1 MNEHQKEVADG
12 QRFEFGAN
20 WAKFLS
26 VLNDERIAV
35 AEQSLREK
43 LGAHDLKGKR
53 FLDIGSGSG
62 LFSLAARRLGA
73 SVHSFDYDMQ
83 SVACTAELKRR
94 YFPEDPDWKVE
105 HGSVLASEYLDNLG
119 EWDIVYSWGV
129 LHHTGAQWKALSN
142 VAPLVKKGGLLFIA
156 LYNDQGKTSQ
166 IWKFIKK
173 LYCSSHRTIKNI
185 MVAIIFV
192 RLWGPV
198 ALKATV
204 RGRTLKPWRDYSQ
217 SGRGMSP
224 WHDVV
229 DWIGGYPFEVSTP
242 EEVFEFYHQKGF
254 QLEKLKTCGGG
265 LGCNEFVFSKH
276 QYKNEEFYKTSLNKI
291 ETASRA

>member
-1 MNEHQKEVADG
+1 LNEHQKEVADG

-35 AEQSLREK
+35 AEQSLKEK
-43 LGAHDLKGKR
+43 LGVHDLKGKR

-62 LFSLAARRLGA
+62 LFSLAARKLGA

-83 SVACTAELKRR
+83 SVACTAELRRR
-94 YFPEDPDWKVE
+94 YFPEDLDWKVE
-105 HGSVLASEYLDNLG
+105 QGSVLTSEYLENLG

-129 LHHTGAQWKALSN
+129 LHHTGSQWQALGN
-142 VAPLVKKGGLLFIA
+142 VAPLVRKGGLLFIA

-166 IWKFIKK
+166 IWKFIKM
-173 LYCSSHRTIKNI
+173 LYNRLPKILRIFYTIIVMGPRELKFLSI
-185 MVAIIFV
+185 SLIIKRNFS
-192 RLWGPV
+192 
-198 ALKATV
+198 
-204 RGRTLKPWRDYSQ
+204 YFSYINNYSSQ
-217 SGRGMSP
+217 SLRGMSY

-242 EEVFEFYHQKGF
+242 EEIFEFYHQKGF

-265 LGCNEFVFSKH
+265 LGCNEFVFR
-276 QYKNEEFYKTSLNKI
+276 N
-291 ETASRA
+291 